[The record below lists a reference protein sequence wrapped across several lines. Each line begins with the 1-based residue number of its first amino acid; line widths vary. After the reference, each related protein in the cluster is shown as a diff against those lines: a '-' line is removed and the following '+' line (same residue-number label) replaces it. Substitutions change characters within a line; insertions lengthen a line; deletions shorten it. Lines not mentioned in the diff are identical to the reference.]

1 MGQSEK
7 MNLTPVLASRN
18 KVLQALGVTPLRL
31 RARIAVAQEAVA
43 PEPPLHASP
52 TQAAPLPQAISDNRI
67 ALLRAQS
74 EIEQP
79 ALASLYTK
87 ITEAISALGLQCVRQ
102 ADAENDLRVRV
113 LAFGDVALPAR
124 IEPARVL
131 RVDALAVL
139 DADRT
144 RKRALWDLIRELAR
158 GSGKD

>member
-1 MGQSEK
+1 M
-7 MNLTPVLASRN
+7 VSRTR
-18 KVLQALGVTPLRL
+18 VLQALGVTPLRL
-31 RARIAVAQEAVA
+31 RGRAVA
-43 PEPPLHASP
+43 PRETISPRPSIAEPAESIA
-52 TQAAPLPQAISDNRI
+52 QAAPTPQAAPDHRI

-102 ADAENDLRVRV
+102 ADAENDPRVRV
-113 LAFGDVALPAR
+113 LAFGEVPLPAM

-131 RVDALAVL
+131 RADALAVL

-144 RKRALWDLIRELAR
+144 RKRALWDLIRNLAR
-158 GSGKD
+158 ESGKD